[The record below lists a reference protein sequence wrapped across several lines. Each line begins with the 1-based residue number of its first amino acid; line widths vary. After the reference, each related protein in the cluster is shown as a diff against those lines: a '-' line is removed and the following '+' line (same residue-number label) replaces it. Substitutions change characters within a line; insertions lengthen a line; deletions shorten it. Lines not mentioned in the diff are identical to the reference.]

1 MSSHHEE
8 GVMQDKD
15 RALTRVEAAMHLGLS
30 VESLYS

>member
-8 GVMQDKD
+8 GVMQEKD
-15 RALTRVEAAMHLGLS
+15 RAPTRVEAAMRLGLS